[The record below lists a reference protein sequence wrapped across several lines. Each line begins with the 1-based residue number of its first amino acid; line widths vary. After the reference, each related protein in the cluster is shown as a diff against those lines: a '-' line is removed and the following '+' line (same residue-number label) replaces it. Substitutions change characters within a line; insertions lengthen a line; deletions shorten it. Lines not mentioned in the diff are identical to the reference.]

1 MLKYEVMVILD
12 AALEEAQKESTIEAV
27 KGIIAQDGEVS
38 HVDVWGTR
46 KLAYPIQKKREG
58 YYAVIEF
65 TASPELPKELDRR
78 LKISENVMRHMIV
91 KKDEK

>member
-1 MLKYEVMVILD
+1 MTNYELMYIID
-12 AALEEAQKESTIEAV
+12 PTLEQAQKESTIEAV

-38 HVDVWGTR
+38 NVDVWGTR

-78 LKISENVMRHMIV
+78 LKISENVMRHMII